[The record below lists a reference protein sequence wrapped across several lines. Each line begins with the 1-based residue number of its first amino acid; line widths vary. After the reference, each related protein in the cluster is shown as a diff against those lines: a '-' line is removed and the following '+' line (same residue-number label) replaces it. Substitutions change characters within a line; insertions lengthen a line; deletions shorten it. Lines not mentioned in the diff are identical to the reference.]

1 MAPGIIVS
9 VFSSLSFALLYY
21 LVALMQPLSG
31 LELVGWRTLFLVPSI
46 GLLLVATK
54 RCAEFSSLWAKVG
67 KRPVQIV
74 YPLLS
79 ATLLLC
85 LQWLF
90 LWAPVNG
97 YALDVTLGFFL
108 MPLVIVLTGHVFFKE
123 HLTRT
128 QGIAAFLAACGVANE
143 IWVTGGFNWP
153 AMGIAFGYAVYFA
166 VRKTGGINHL
176 GGLFNDLLFSLPI
189 CIWLIAS
196 MGIPVGATLAE
207 TPQLYWLLPIF
218 IVVSA
223 ASLALYILSSAML
236 PLSLFGLLTYAEPL
250 LLLGVS
256 YLLGESIRAEQLPT
270 YALIWLALALMAA
283 EGIMTAG
290 RELHLVR
297 KARQKQSRAD

>member
-1 MAPGIIVS
+1 MASGVIVS
-9 VFSSLSFALLYY
+9 IFSSFSFALLYY

-31 LELVGWRTLFLVPSI
+31 LDLVGWRTLFLVPSI
-46 GLLLVATK
+46 GLLLIATK
-54 RCAEFSSLWAKVG
+54 RCAEFSSLWTKIG
-67 KRPVQIV
+67 KHPAQGV

-90 LWAPVNG
+90 LWAPING

-108 MPLVIVLTGHVFFKE
+108 MPLVIILVGRVVFKE
-123 HLTRT
+123 QLTRT
-128 QGIAAFLAACGVANE
+128 QSIAVFLAACGVANE
-143 IWVTGGFNWP
+143 IWVTGSFSWP
-153 AMGIAFGYAVYFA
+153 AMGIAFGYAAYFA
-166 VRKTGGINHL
+166 VRKTGDINHL
-176 GGLFNDLLFSLPI
+176 GGLFNDLLFSLPV

-196 MGIPVGATLAE
+196 MGMPVGALLAE
-207 TPQLYWLLPIF
+207 TPRLYWLLPIF

-256 YLLGESIRAEQLPT
+256 YLLGESIRTEQWPT
-270 YALIWLALALMAA
+270 YAFIWLALALMAA
-283 EGIMTAG
+283 EGIMVAG
-290 RELHLVR
+290 KELHLVR
-297 KARQKQSRAD
+297 KARQRQTGV